1 MAQPGAPSARSVA
14 KIKRILTML
23 DDHAGQSHA
32 LSELAAMAAMSRSY
46 FSRTFRAVAGVPLR
60 DYLRNLKLKRAL
72 ELVLTSG
79 RSLTDIAV
87 ESGFYDLPHL
97 DKAFRQRFDMSPY
110 DFRVRHTVRPEATR
124 HGVKARRHTVR
135 KLVKR
140 DRTLQGAPDGPMR
153 ETAAAALAAFR
164 ASMRPSLGESQS
176 RLLRSNRSE

>member
-110 DFRVRHTVRPEATR
+110 DFRVRHTVR
-124 HGVKARRHTVR
+124 